1 MAKGVGSLTAEI
13 GPIFGRKIKVRFK
26 KKKCLWSIFEIQ
38 VLKLMYVHL
47 LFIALMQYHWIGVLL
62 LVFGCEDID
71 RVGLFDICKW
81 HSTIMT

>member
-1 MAKGVGSLTAEI
+1 
-13 GPIFGRKIKVRFK
+13 
-26 KKKCLWSIFEIQ
+26 
-38 VLKLMYVHL
+38 MYVHL